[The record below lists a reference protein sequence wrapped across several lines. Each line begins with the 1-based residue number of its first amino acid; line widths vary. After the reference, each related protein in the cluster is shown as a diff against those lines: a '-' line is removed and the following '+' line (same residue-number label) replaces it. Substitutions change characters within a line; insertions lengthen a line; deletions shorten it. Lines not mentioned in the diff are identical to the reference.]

1 MKKLLL
7 ILIALG
13 LTAIAVMALRV
24 SSGNP
29 VPQATDYIQGIDIS
43 HHNGAIDWRAV
54 GAGDIRFVY
63 MKASEGEG
71 FVDPKFKLN
80 WERAGQT
87 DLYRGAYHF
96 FTQCRTAEQQAAN
109 FIRVAGDMNGAL
121 PPALDLEHMGPCREG
136 PTTARIDLEVKKM
149 MDILE
154 SHYGVR
160 PVLYTTQE
168 FHDRYLI
175 DFEDEKF
182 WVRSIFQ
189 APTFREG
196 DWLIWQHHHRGAV
209 QGIKGATDLNAFR
222 GSVDDLEALRMRG
235 HVGG

>member
-1 MKKLLL
+1 MKKL
-7 ILIALG
+7 ILIFLG
-13 LTAIAVMALRV
+13 LALAAFAAVSFLL
-24 SSGNP
+24 SGKP

-43 HHNGAIDWRAV
+43 HHNGAIDWRSL
-54 GAGDIRFVY
+54 GTTDIRFVY

-71 FVDPKFKLN
+71 FVDPKFKSN

-121 PPALDLEHMGPCREG
+121 TPALDLEHMGPCREG

-154 SHYGVR
+154 AHYGVR

-168 FHDRYLI
+168 FHDRYLV
-175 DFEDEKF
+175 DFENEKF

-189 APTFREG
+189 RPKFRED
-196 DWLIWQHHHRGAV
+196 DWLIWQHHH
-209 QGIKGATDLNAFR
+209 KGSVKGLTGPVDLNAFK
-222 GSVDDLEALRMRG
+222 GSADDLENLRMRG
-235 HVGG
+235 HVGN

>member
-1 MKKLLL
+1 MKKLII

-13 LTAIAVMALRV
+13 LVASAVVAIFL
-24 SSGNP
+24 SSGKP
-29 VPQATDYIQGIDIS
+29 VPQASDYIQGIDIS
-43 HHNGAIDWRAV
+43 HHNGAIDWRSV
-54 GAGDIRFVY
+54 GAGNVRFVY

-71 FVDPKFKLN
+71 FVDSKFKMN

-96 FTQCRTAEQQAAN
+96 FTQCRSAEQQAAN

-136 PTTARIDLEVKKM
+136 PTVSRIDLEVVKLM
-149 MDILE
+149 NILE
-154 SHYGVR
+154 AHYGVR
-160 PVLYTTQE
+160 PILYTTQE

-175 DFEDEKF
+175 DLENEKF

-189 APTFREG
+189 APNFRKE
-196 DWLIWQHHHRGAV
+196 DWLIWQHHHRGSV
-209 QGIKGATDLNAFR
+209 DGIKGPTDLNAFR

-235 HVGG
+235 HMGS